1 MKIGALVP
9 ARLGSKRLKKK
20 NIKLLE
26 GRPLVCWTLDVLLH
40 SEVFSDVTVST
51 ESDEVADVVRQY
63 YSEKDVG
70 ILKRPEALAGDDA
83 LLTEVHRHYLDHRSQ
98 MEWSGLFMPTYPFRN
113 VEKIREACNQILTPL
128 SLAGGIHDFPRNGQ
142 HGLLL
147 SRGNRG

>member
-20 NIKLLE
+20 NIKMLE
-26 GRPLVCWTLDVLLH
+26 GRPLICWTLDVLLD
-40 SEVFSDVTVST
+40 SEVFSDITVST
-51 ESDEVADVVRQY
+51 ESDEVTDVVRQF
-63 YSEKDVG
+63 YSEQDVG

-83 LLTEVHRHYLDHRSQ
+83 LLTEVRRHYLDHRPQ
-98 MEWSGLFMPTYPFRN
+98 MEWSGLVHAHLSLPERGENPGSVQPDTH
-113 VEKIREACNQILTPL
+113 PL